1 MSGGS
6 LGERHFGRHFSIAI
20 ANTLAVLFE
29 KFREPGLCYTEMWRL
44 ERLPNLFAAR
54 ESSGIIGAGLMADE
68 ILEPCSF
75 PLFRRFAP
83 FHKADR
89 RIAP

>member
-29 KFREPGLCYTEMWRL
+29 KFREPGLGYTEMWRL
-44 ERLPNLFAAR
+44 ERLPNLFAASK
-54 ESSGIIGAGLMADE
+54 SSGIIPAGLMANE
-68 ILEPCSF
+68 ILEPRFF
-75 PLFRRFAP
+75 PCFRRFAL